1 MVRRNG
7 LYVKLIVYCIAQISV
22 VFAMA
27 FPFDSYPHMSTM
39 VSSGFTF
46 QGQELPQKLSLAS
59 HGIGPGYWRCQLV
72 ASAGVKRMT
81 SWYLALSRGR
91 VIFSGTQQ
99 LSWPALKQTLQRYVP
114 RLRSDGAKQDILA
127 LEKKFPTARPEFWV
141 VLLAEM
147 HQQGLVSREEV
158 AGALRLKILSDF
170 DQHLFNSSG
179 QAEFLPTPELSIH
192 APTLGF
198 AVETLIAEA
207 QKRQVLWRKL
217 QTQIP
222 SMEAIPILNTQA
234 AEHSNFTVEQK
245 RRLEGLVRSGKTLS
259 STASI
264 LAQDPLEVAKVFSK
278 LISNGLVTLDLPVDR
293 AVPEILIVDD
303 SPLVLKQF
311 ERLVTSWGYRVKVS
325 QTSVSAIPTMLLSNP
340 AIVFLDINMPGVTGF
355 DLVKKIRRH
364 PKLAPIPL
372 VMLTA
377 EKTLSNNWRAQWSGC
392 RFLTKPLAPNEV
404 PDFQVELRMLLE
416 ELAPLNKK
424 NQFEGRPIYRLESS
438 ST

>member
-1 MVRRNG
+1 MV
-7 LYVKLIVYCIAQISV
+7 
-22 VFAMA
+22 
-27 FPFDSYPHMSTM
+27 FP
-39 VSSGFTF
+39 GFSF
-46 QGQELPQKLSLAS
+46 QGQELPQKLSQAS
-59 HGIGPGYWRCQLV
+59 HGIGAGYLRCKLAATSGISQ
-72 ASAGVKRMT
+72 MP
-81 SWYLALSRGR
+81 SWYLALSQGR

-99 LSWPALKQTLQRYVP
+99 LSWSVLLQTLQRYVP
-114 RLRSDGAKQDILA
+114 RLRGDRAKQDILA
-127 LEKKFPTARPEFWV
+127 LEQKFPTTKPEFLV
-141 VLLAEM
+141 ILLAEM
-147 HQQGLVSREEV
+147 YQQGLLSREEV

-170 DQHLFNSSG
+170 DRHLFSSSG
-179 QAEFLPTPELSIH
+179 QADFLPTPELSIH

-198 AVETLIAEA
+198 ELDTLIAEA
-207 QKRQVLWRKL
+207 QRRQVLWRQL
-217 QTQIP
+217 QPQIP

-234 AEHSNFTVEQK
+234 AEHANFTVEQK

-259 STASI
+259 STASV

-278 LISNGLVTLDLPVDR
+278 LISNGLVTLDLPVDM
-293 AVPEILIVDD
+293 AAPEVLIVDD

-325 QTSVSAIPTMLLSNP
+325 QSSVSAIPTMLLSNP

-364 PKLAPIPL
+364 PKLAAIPL

-392 RFLTKPLAPNEV
+392 QFLTKPLTPKEV

-416 ELAPLNKK
+416 ELAPIHQQ
-424 NQFEGRPIYRLESS
+424 NQLEHKPVYRLESS

>member
-1 MVRRNG
+1 
-7 LYVKLIVYCIAQISV
+7 
-22 VFAMA
+22 
-27 FPFDSYPHMSTM
+27 M
-39 VSSGFTF
+39 VSPGFYF
-46 QGQELPQKLSLAS
+46 QGQELPQKLSQAS
-59 HGIGPGYWRCQLV
+59 HGIGAGYWRCKLS
-72 ASAGVKRMT
+72 ASSGISRVT
-81 SWYLALSRGR
+81 SWYLALLQGR

-99 LSWPALKQTLQRYVP
+99 LSWSLLLPILQRYIP
-114 RLRSDGAKQDILA
+114 RLRSDRAKQDILA
-127 LEKKFPTARPEFWV
+127 LEQKFPTAKPEFLV
-141 VLLAEM
+141 ILLTEM
-147 HQQGLVSREEV
+147 YQQGLVSREEV

-170 DQHLFNSSG
+170 DQNLFNSSG

-198 AVETLIAEA
+198 EVETLIAEA
-207 QKRQVLWRKL
+207 QRRRLLWLKL

-222 SMEAIPILNTQA
+222 SMEAIPILNTQVA
-234 AEHSNFTVEQK
+234 KHSNFTVEQK

-259 STASI
+259 STASA

-278 LISNGLVTLDLPVDR
+278 LISNGLVTLDLPIGM

-311 ERLVTSWGYRVKVS
+311 ERLVTSWGYQVKVS
-325 QTSVSAIPTMLLSNP
+325 QSSVSAIPTMLLSNP

-364 PKLAPIPL
+364 PKLASIPL

-392 RFLTKPLAPNEV
+392 QFLTKPLTPKEV

-416 ELAPLNKK
+416 ELAPLHRQNL
-424 NQFEGRPIYRLESS
+424 FESKPVYRLESS